1 MNHAASKLLGT
12 HDFSCFEKTGADN
25 KTSICTVF
33 EAYWQMDDQ
42 QHWSF
47 HIAADRFLRNMVRAI
62 VGTLIDVGRGKRS
75 PESIDALLASHD
87 RCAAGESVPGNAL
100 FLTKIEY

>member
-1 MNHAASKLLGT
+1 
-12 HDFSCFEKTGADN
+12 
-25 KTSICTVF
+25 
-33 EAYWQMDDQ
+33 MDDEN
-42 QHWSF
+42 HWSF

-62 VGTLIDVGRGKRS
+62 VGTLLEVGRGKRS
-75 PESIDALLASHD
+75 TDSMETLLASHD